1 MKIEVK
7 SYTAKESLFNSLLFF
22 ILGAI
27 LVFNPNGI
35 IKIIAYFLG
44 GFFVIFALSKF
55 LLYRKL
61 SKAGAG
67 GLLELA
73 SCIIFVALAIVCFAF
88 FDLMETVFRFIAAFY
103 ILYIGINRLVF
114 ALKLTSDKT
123 KNSLGAIIT
132 SSIMIVCGVLLCL
145 IPGLP
150 FRFIG
155 LFIMGYSVMEMIGFV
170 LFTDKDERNDK
181 KQKKKSDDIEEAEII
196 EEVVNEDIESTK
208 SKKLEN
214 K

>member
-7 SYTAKESLFNSLLFF
+7 SYTAKESLFNSVLFF

-44 GFFVIFALSKF
+44 GIFVILAISKF
-55 LLYRKL
+55 LLYRRL
-61 SKAGAG
+61 SKLRAG
-67 GLLELA
+67 GLMELA
-73 SCIIFVALAIVCFAF
+73 GGIVFLALAVICFAYF
-88 FDLMETVFRFIAAFY
+88 NVMETILRFIAAFY

-114 ALKLTSDKT
+114 ALDLTKSHT
-123 KNSLGAIIT
+123 KNSLGAIAT
-132 SSIMIVCGVLLCL
+132 STIMILCGVLLCL

-155 LFIMGYSVMEMIGFV
+155 IFIMGYSIMEMIGFV
-170 LFTDKDERNDK
+170 LFADKTDKADK
-181 KQKKKSDDIEEAEII
+181 TNKNEKKVKKNKDDIEEAKII
-196 EEVVNEDIESTK
+196 EEVVNEDDDKNNE
-208 SKKLEN
+208 
-214 K
+214 